1 MPSLKTRRRNYF
13 ITTAYVKFS
22 SMSPRLIDKELG
34 FIIVTHGDIGAS
46 LLATAE
52 YILGRKL
59 SNFIAV
65 KVPFMSELSQVIDS
79 DCQFPFAERRQ
90 LIKEEIRQAAK
101 QVDTGNGIIV
111 LADLV
116 GGTSF
121 TVAREMLEPAAGMIV
136 AGINLPM
143 LLKAAE
149 LNDCS
154 PGQAVADLVT
164 RSRKAIVCWPTLSGT
179 MAGDKGNTDR

>member
-1 MPSLKTRRRNYF
+1 LQ
-13 ITTAYVKFS
+13 FS
-22 SMSPRLIDKELG
+22 AMSSRPINNKLG
-34 FIIVTHGDIGAS
+34 FILITHGDIGAS

-59 SNFIAV
+59 ANFTVV
-65 KVPFMSELSQVIDS
+65 KVPFMGELRQVIDS
-79 DCQFPFAERRQ
+79 DCPLPFARRRQ
-90 LIKEEIRQAAK
+90 LIVAQIRQAKK
-101 QVDTGNGIIV
+101 QVDRGSGIVV

-121 TVAREMLEPAAGMIV
+121 TVAREILAPEEGVII

-149 LNDCS
+149 LPDCS
-154 PGQAVADLVT
+154 PAEAAVELVE
-164 RSRKAIVCWPTLSGT
+164 RSRRAIVCRLPTGGV
-179 MAGDKGNTDR
+179 GDDDRQEDGSAR

>member
-1 MPSLKTRRRNYF
+1 MESGRRTGIVYWE
-13 ITTAYVKFS
+13 FS
-22 SMSPRLIDKELG
+22 AMSSRRIDNKLG
-34 FIIVTHGDIGAS
+34 FILVTHGDIGAS

-59 SNFIAV
+59 ANFIAV
-65 KVPFMSELSQVIDS
+65 KVPFMSELRPILDN
-79 DCQFPFAERRQ
+79 DCPLPFARRRQ
-90 LIKEEIRQAAK
+90 LIAAQIRQAKK
-101 QVDTGNGIIV
+101 QVDRGSGIVV

-121 TVAREMLEPAAGMIV
+121 TVAREILASEEGVII

-149 LNDCS
+149 LRDCS
-154 PGQAVADLVT
+154 PTEAAVDLVE
-164 RSRKAIVCWPTLSGT
+164 RSRRAIVCRLPTGDAMDDASREDGSSG
-179 MAGDKGNTDR
+179 